1 MRHHPAWIAF
11 DGDTRS
17 YDCQVLDVSASGAK
31 LIADIDAVVASKF
44 RLSFTPLSLAGKECE
59 VVWRKRR
66 TIGVRFL

>member
-31 LIADIDAVVASKF
+31 LIADIDAVVGSKF
-44 RLSFTPLSLAGKECE
+44 RLSFTPQSLAGKECE